1 MSGPRRAVNLD
12 LFEQGARQSGRICGI
27 DEAGR
32 GPLAGPVMAAAVIL
46 DPERRING
54 LADSKVLSA
63 ERREEL
69 ALRIRERA
77 IAYAIAEASVEEIDT
92 LNILQATL
100 LAMRRAVERLQV
112 AAEYALVDGNQ
123 MPRLPIPGRTIIAG
137 DATERCISAASILA
151 KTARDAL
158 MRVFDEQHPGYGFAQ
173 HMGYGTP
180 EHLSNLQRLG
190 PCCLHR
196 QSFAPV
202 REMLSV
208 VPASHGAHQLDR

>member
-1 MSGPRRAVNLD
+1 MKSRRAAVNLD
-12 LFEQGARQSGRICGI
+12 LFEQMARQSGLICGI

-46 DPERRING
+46 DPGRRIRG
-54 LADSKVLSA
+54 LADSKVLTP

-69 ALRIRERA
+69 AVQIRERA
-77 IAYAIAEASVEEIDT
+77 VAYAVADASVEEIDGI
-92 LNILQATL
+92 NILQATL
-100 LAMRRAVERLQV
+100 LAMRRAVDKLKV
-112 AAEYALVDGNQ
+112 LPEYALVDGNQ
-123 MPRLPIPGRTIIAG
+123 MPRLQVPGRPIIAG

-158 MRVFDEQHPGYGFAQ
+158 MRALDVEHPGYGFAQ

-180 EHLSNLQRLG
+180 EHLHWLRRLG
-190 PCCLHR
+190 PCPLHR

-202 REMLSV
+202 REWRSLD
-208 VPASHGAHQLDR
+208 ADGWHAHQLD

>member
-1 MSGPRRAVNLD
+1 MSRRRGAAGLD
-12 LFEQGARQSGRICGI
+12 LFEQFARRSGRICGI

-46 DPERRING
+46 DPGRGIEG

-63 ERREEL
+63 GRREEL
-69 ALRIRERA
+69 AARIRERA
-77 IAYAIAEASVEEIDT
+77 IAYAVAEASVEEIDT

-100 LAMRRAVERLQV
+100 LAMSRAVERLQI

-123 MPRLPIPGRTIIAG
+123 MPRLQIPGRTIISG
-137 DATERCISAASILA
+137 DATEGCISAASILA

-158 MRVFDEQHPGYGFAQ
+158 MRSLDEHHPGYGFAQ

-180 EHLSNLQRLG
+180 EHLTSLQRLG
-190 PCCLHR
+190 PCGLHR

-202 REMLSV
+202 REMLKTL
-208 VPASHGAHQLDR
+208 ASDHGAHQLDR

>member
-1 MSGPRRAVNLD
+1 MSVQRRAMNLD
-12 LFEQGARQSGRICGI
+12 LFEQAARQGGRICGI

-46 DPERRING
+46 DPDRRING

-112 AAEYALVDGNQ
+112 AADYALVDGNQ

-158 MRVFDEQHPGYGFAQ
+158 MRASDEQHPGYGFAQ

-202 REMLSV
+202 RALLNV
-208 VPASHGAHQLDR
+208 VPAGRGAHQFGR